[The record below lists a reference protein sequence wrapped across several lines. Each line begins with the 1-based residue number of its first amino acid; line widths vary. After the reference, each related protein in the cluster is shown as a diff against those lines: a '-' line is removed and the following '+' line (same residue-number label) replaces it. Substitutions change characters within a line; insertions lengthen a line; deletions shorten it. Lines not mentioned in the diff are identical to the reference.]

1 MIAALAASLGLSHAA
16 ARLMLVAGLMLAL
29 WGAVAWLRNDAA
41 ADERARLAAEA
52 AKARIETIEDTKR
65 RRNDVEKLPDDT
77 LLDNLLGRVSGASTP
92 ATD

>member
-1 MIAALAASLGLSHAA
+1 MIGAITSTLGLSRGAT
-16 ARLMLVAGLMLAL
+16 RLVLAVGAVASLC
-29 WGAVAWLRNDAA
+29 GAVAWLRADAV